1 VFETA
6 QSLEQQQELLELETE
21 NERLLLN
28 ILPRHVVPFF
38 MPSRHHGQVCF
49 PVSVCGVTCWFR
61 MILEVL
67 VLSEYSAYYIHDTT
81 FCLYLTPV

>member
-1 VFETA
+1 VFETG

-38 MPSRHHGQVCF
+38 TAARRHGQVCGF
-49 PVSVCGVTCWFR
+49 LVAYGVCA
-61 MILEVL
+61 
-67 VLSEYSAYYIHDTT
+67 S
-81 FCLYLTPV
+81 